1 METKIYKG
9 CPRLYEVPKM
19 NNLKELL
26 ERTEK
31 LYKDHTAFKFKT
43 ETLGVFNTRTYGE
56 YIDDIKALGTALMS
70 LGLKDKRIAVI
81 SENRYEWTLTYFA
94 TVNGT
99 GVIVPLDRS
108 LPEIEIIN
116 LIEASGAEAIFYSN
130 KYSEIMDRVRNEKIG
145 KIQFFVSMDAE
156 SSNDEVYSQ
165 KELIRIGKDLMKNG
179 SRIFTD
185 CEIDNEKMSIML
197 FTSGTT
203 SKSKAVALS
212 HKNICAN
219 IYDIASVFDV
229 SEKDTLL
236 SFLPLH
242 HTYECTV
249 GFLYPVF
256 VGATITYC
264 EGIRHIADNIR
275 EYQVSV
281 MISVPV
287 LFESLYKR
295 VMETIEKKGMTKK
308 VQTGLK
314 ISNFLRKIGID
325 IRRKIFKEIHESL
338 GGKLRLFVAG
348 AAAFDPKM
356 EKGLNDLGID
366 TYQGYGLTETSP
378 VIAAEHKTVVRYGSI
393 GKVFPSLEAK
403 IFEPNED
410 GIGELI
416 VKGDTVML
424 EYVGNSEATNEVIQD
439 GWFHTGDLGYFDK
452 DGFLFI
458 TGRKKNVIVLKNGK
472 NIYPEEIEA
481 MINDIPGVKE
491 SFVFGR
497 PEGDDKVDL
506 KLATKVVY
514 DAELMKTEFGL
525 QEEKEIK
532 DKIWKEIKE
541 INKKMPTYK
550 YIKELMVTQEEFIK
564 TTTQKIKRFEEL
576 KKLGIEN

>member
-1 METKIYKG
+1 METNIYKG

-19 NNLKELL
+19 NNLKELI

-31 LYKDHTAFKFKT
+31 LYKDHIAFKFKT
-43 ETLGVFNTRTYGE
+43 ETPGVFNTRTYEE
-56 YIDDIKALGTALMS
+56 YINDIKALGTALMS

>member
-1 METKIYKG
+1 METNIYKG

-19 NNLKELL
+19 NNLKELI

-31 LYKDHTAFKFKT
+31 LYKDHIAFKFKT
-43 ETLGVFNTRTYGE
+43 ETPGVFNTRTYEE
-56 YIDDIKALGTALMS
+56 YINDIKALGTALMS

-424 EYVGNSEATNEVIQD
+424 EYVGNLEATNEVIQD

-514 DAELMKTEFGL
+514 DAEFMKTEFGL